1 MNERTE
7 QLIGV
12 DGLNKLSKARV
23 AIFGVGGVGGFVLE
37 ALVRSNIGHIDI
49 YDFDTVAESNLNRQ
63 IIATTDMIG
72 KPKVEVAKARALSIN
87 PELDIN
93 GYAIKVMPDVVPP
106 LNYDYVI
113 DCIDMTSCKLALIKV
128 CSEKNIPIISSMG
141 TGNKLD
147 PSKLVLTDIYKTHTC
162 PLAKAV
168 RLGCKR
174 LGIKHLKVV
183 FSTELPKKSE
193 GETIGTMI
201 FVPASAGLLIA
212 SKVVKDLLELES

>member
-12 DGLNKLSKARV
+12 DGLNKLSKTKV

-63 IIATTDMIG
+63 IIATTETIG

-87 PELDIN
+87 PNLDIN
-93 GYAIKVMPDVVPP
+93 AYAIKVMPDVVPN
-106 LNYDYVI
+106 LDYDYVI
-113 DCIDMTSCKLALIKV
+113 DCIDMTSCKLALIKA
-128 CSEKNIPIISSMG
+128 CNDKNIPIISSMG

-147 PSKLVLTDIYKTHTC
+147 PTKLVLTDIYKTHTC

-174 LGIKHLKVV
+174 LGIKHLRVV
-183 FSTELPKKSE
+183 FSTELPIESK
-193 GETIGTMI
+193 GEVIGTMI